1 MFRHRSLIICLAL
14 LGVLFLST
22 AAEAQKSMTVQVQEG
37 QLRATP
43 SHFGKIIAKT
53 YYGDRVTVLEEKGDW
68 KRVSIEDRKVQGW
81 M

>member
-14 LGVLFLST
+14 LGMLFLNT

-43 SHFGKIIAKT
+43 SLETSVRCGRERTGMDAWQRS
-53 YYGDRVTVLEEKGDW
+53 DR
-68 KRVSIEDRKVQGW
+68 
-81 M
+81 